1 MARTHGRTYTT
12 KEGFQL
18 EVFSTMYMDWGLA
31 IYHDGVALFS
41 SPHCLSN
48 ESYGR
53 KPNLSK
59 YEDWDEAEQA
69 SLDGDHEAFIP
80 WTDADWRECL
90 ANEADELL
98 DAYLDHDIWNTIA
111 QKEG

>member
-1 MARTHGRTYTT
+1 MARTHTT
-12 KEGFQL
+12 EDGFQL
-18 EVFSTMYMDWGLA
+18 EVYSSMYVDWGLT
-31 IYHDGVALFS
+31 ISWKGDELFTG
-41 SPHCLSN
+41 PCCLSN

-69 SLDGDHEAFIP
+69 SLDGDDEAFVP
-80 WTDADWRECL
+80 WTDADWQECL
-90 ANEADELL
+90 ANEADELVE
-98 DAYLDHDIWNTIA
+98 AYLGHDIWNTIT